1 MPTRPSPK
9 KNFPMGFAERWKKQK
24 DKERI
29 ARLNA
34 AVDAENA
41 AKKAVA
47 DVKSFTSKP
56 KAVGTPLGRFGGQMA
71 AMENTAAKEAA
82 KKAANDRSDVQMSKR
97 VQSPTNTEAAT
108 EAAALRRLRLIA
120 QSPNT
125 TPRQSPNPSQK
136 PMTSSPRPPQK
147 PMTSSPRPPKRPGF
161 KAGGSVRP
169 CKMC

>member
-56 KAVGTPLGRFGGQMA
+56 KAGGITLGRFGGQMA
-71 AMENTAAKEAA
+71 AMQNTAAKEAA

-97 VQSPTNTEAAT
+97 VQSPKNTKAAT
-108 EAAALRRLRLIA
+108 
-120 QSPNT
+120 PNT
-125 TPRQSPNPSQK
+125 TPRQSPNPSQNT
-136 PMTSSPRPPQK
+136 MTSSPRPPQK

-161 KAGGSVRP
+161 KAGGSVKP